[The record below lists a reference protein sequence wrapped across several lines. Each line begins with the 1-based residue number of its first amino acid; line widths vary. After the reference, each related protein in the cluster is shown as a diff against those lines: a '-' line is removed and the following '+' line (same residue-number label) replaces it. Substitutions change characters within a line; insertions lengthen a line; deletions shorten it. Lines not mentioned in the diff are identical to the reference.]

1 MSNRRI
7 EEIDFE
13 PRKGL
18 IIWTII
24 LLILLYGLGVGS
36 ATYFLALEVLGERDL
51 SSPASL
57 IKVGVIL
64 FVYGLVLFLLLFYIT
79 FSPYRFSF
87 KEEGVVA
94 LTWRGRQFFPWQSVK
109 KATVTSGK
117 SGINLALRLGGLRYL
132 TIPLDSYKKGGS
144 LLAEVSR
151 RLPVTVAVSD
161 TVLARLADV

>member
-1 MSNRRI
+1 MSNRRF

-13 PRKGL
+13 PRKNL
-18 IIWTII
+18 IIWSLI
-24 LLILLYGLGVGS
+24 LLILFYGLGFGGV
-36 ATYFLALEVLGERDL
+36 TYFFALEILGERDL
-51 SSPASL
+51 SSPTSL

-64 FVYGLVLFLLLFYIT
+64 FVYGMVLFLLLFYMI
-79 FSPYRFSF
+79 FSPYRFLF

-117 SGINLALRLGGLRYL
+117 GSINLALHLGGLLYL

-151 RLPVTVAVSD
+151 RLPVAVAVSD
-161 TVLARLADV
+161 TVLARLADE